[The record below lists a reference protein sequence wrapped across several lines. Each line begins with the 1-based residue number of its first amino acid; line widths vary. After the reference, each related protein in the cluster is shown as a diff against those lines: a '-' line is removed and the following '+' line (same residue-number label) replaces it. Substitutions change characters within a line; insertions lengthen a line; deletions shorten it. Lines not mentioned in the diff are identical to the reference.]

1 MESLQINNDNV
12 CIFDMKRTW
21 KESFAGERVLS
32 LTLVA
37 LLLGMAGC
45 KKTEVTLKAE
55 EAAVQ
60 EVEWDLVN
68 NYPVEPG
75 VSLTKYV

>member
-1 MESLQINNDNV
+1 MNRNYDG
-12 CIFDMKRTW
+12 KRALCLLF
-21 KESFAGERVLS
+21 SVL
-32 LTLVA
+32 LPGL
-37 LLLGMAGC
+37 AGC